1 MEKMWEMIP
10 LIAMFVMIP
19 VVVKYIA
26 DYKTRAKLI
35 DKGMVDANVKYLYA
49 DRPESQILSSLK
61 WGMMLI
67 GVGAAVLLGQLAP
80 PDLVEEY
87 TIGGMFILAGLGLCL
102 YYLIANQKVR
112 KFREKEPEA

>member
-1 MEKMWEMIP
+1 MTNFWEMIP

-19 VVVKYIA
+19 VVVKYIV
-26 DYKTRAKLI
+26 DYKTRTKLI
-35 DKGMVDANVKYLYA
+35 DKGMVDENVKYLYA

-67 GVGAAVLLGQLAP
+67 GVGAAFFIGQLSP
-80 PDLVEEY
+80 PDLAEVY

-102 YYLIANQKVR
+102 YYLIANQKMR
-112 KFREKEPEA
+112 KFREKGPM

>member
-1 MEKMWEMIP
+1 MTQMWEMIP
-10 LIAMFVMIP
+10 LIVMFVMIA
-19 VVVKYIA
+19 VVVKYIL
-26 DYKTRAKLI
+26 DYKTRTKLI
-35 DKGMVDANVKYLYA
+35 DKGMVDENVKYLYA

-67 GVGAAVLLGQLAP
+67 GVGAAVLIGQLAP

-102 YYLIANQKVR
+102 YYLIANHKMR
-112 KFREKEPEA
+112 KSREKGLEA